1 MNFQNHVNGL
11 AQGVQQPAQ
20 RDNVKVVIVQ
30 RLSQQQKP
38 GVGWQAQMRP
48 DDRINAIYQL

>member
-11 AQGVQQPAQ
+11 AHGVQQPAQ
-20 RDNVKVVIVQ
+20 RDNVKYAIVQ
-30 RLSQQQKP
+30 RLSQQPKP